1 MPEGM
6 GAQDLVAADPEHVSK
21 LRRQFHEA
29 QLVLLD
35 ASSNACDLSDRNV
48 DISAINP
55 LGFNSR
61 T

>member
-1 MPEGM
+1 
-6 GAQDLVAADPEHVSK
+6 
-21 LRRQFHEA
+21 
-29 QLVLLD
+29 LLD